1 MLTGPARAGERTDE
15 NEIAHL
21 PMFEL
26 RHLFWTRSWRLS
38 QFFFCFSRFVGL
50 RDRHDLTSKGFF
62 LLSPK
67 MYSPMI
73 YWMIIDH
80 DYTYCNVT
88 SWGLAELV
96 A

>member
-38 QFFFCFSRFVGL
+38 QFFFAS
-50 RDRHDLTSKGFF
+50 HDLSDYGIV
-62 LLSPK
+62 
-67 MYSPMI
+67 MI
-73 YWMIIDH
+73 
-80 DYTYCNVT
+80 
-88 SWGLAELV
+88 
-96 A
+96 